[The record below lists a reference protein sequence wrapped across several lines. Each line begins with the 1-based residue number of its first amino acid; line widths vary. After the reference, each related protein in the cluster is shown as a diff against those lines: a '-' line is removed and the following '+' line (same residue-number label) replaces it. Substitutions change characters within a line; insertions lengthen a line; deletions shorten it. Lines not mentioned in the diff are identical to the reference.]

1 MYRESIKFLNDAF
14 LIACILCLFFV
25 WIQYFWRSFWQ
36 TLLLAIPLT
45 TLTFWIIKIITSKK
59 NEHKEQTAADEKK
72 IIEASQ
78 QFLIAPKKE
87 VISFFKQVLA
97 QQYGEIKE
105 TTKGLHFKIDG
116 ENYLFIP
123 SYSTLKLVDRDILPL
138 LQNKGC
144 KVVTACKNYSDEA
157 EDLANIFSKRI
168 ELWDEKQVY
177 SKLLKPTGTYPQ
189 LIKIEQT
196 KVKRDY
202 RKIIFARQKAKP
214 YFFSGLVIL
223 FASFFVRFNIYYVI
237 ISSLLFFTSM
247 YCLLYKKR
255 EEI

>member
-1 MYRESIKFLNDAF
+1 MYRKSIKFLNDAF
-14 LIACILCLFFV
+14 LFACILCLFFV
-25 WIQYFWRSFWQ
+25 WIQYFWRNFWQ
-36 TLLLAIPLT
+36 TLLLAVPLT
-45 TLTFWIIKIITSKK
+45 ALAFWAIKLVIGKK

-72 IIEASQ
+72 TVEASQ
-78 QFLIAPKKE
+78 QFLLAPKKDVLE
-87 VISFFKQVLA
+87 FFKQVLSN
-97 QQYGEIKE
+97 QYGEIKE
-105 TTKGLHFKIDG
+105 TTKGLSFTKDN
-116 ENYLFIP
+116 EKYLFVP
-123 SYSTLKLVDRDILPL
+123 LYSTLKLIDRDILPL

-144 KVVTACKNYSDEA
+144 KIITACKTYSDEA
-157 EDLANIFSKRI
+157 EDLAQVFSKRI
-168 ELWDEKQVY
+168 ELWDEKKVY
-177 SKLLKPTGTYPQ
+177 SKLLKPTETYPQ
-189 LIKIEQT
+189 LVKIEQT